1 MDNSP
6 AHDESQADHRV
17 GSLALR
23 LVLITTGTLLIWLGV
38 TRLTTVLWG
47 AEMSL
52 LQHIANAV
60 GVFSLAVPMVL
71 VINRYL
77 DRRPVSAL
85 GLHAEKRAWRDFLYG
100 ALTWLIPAGLGL
112 TVALMFG
119 WVEIRIDSSIAEL
132 IGVILLLI
140 LLVFVYE
147 AFPEELIFRGYIY
160 RNLTAAVAPWVAV
173 VIQALL
179 FSAFGTALWVI
190 SNGWGV
196 FLERSVLFF
205 GMAVVVGC
213 VRLISGSLWAAIGF
227 HLAFQVMM
235 QLFLSSQYVD
245 IEVSDEGIFTLTTAV
260 VAFCAA
266 TTVAGLLWR
275 GGANWTKPEPQSS
288 ESTAQAEA
296 SVRPAEGQS

>member
-1 MDNSP
+1 MNLMNTSP
-6 AHDESQADHRV
+6 AHDESHADPRV

-23 LVLITTGTLLIWLGV
+23 LGLITAGTLLIWLGV
-38 TRLTTVLWG
+38 TQLTTALWS

-52 LQHIANAV
+52 QKHIANAV
-60 GVFSLAVPMVL
+60 GAFALAVPMVL

-77 DRRPVSAL
+77 DHRPVSAL
-85 GLHAEKRAWRDFLYG
+85 GLHAERWAGCDALYG

-112 TVALMFG
+112 TVALLLG
-119 WVEIRIDSSIAEL
+119 GVEIRINSSITEL
-132 IGVILLLI
+132 VGVILLLI

-160 RNLTAAVAPWVAV
+160 RNLTAAVAPWAAV

-190 SNGWGV
+190 THGWGV

-205 GMAVVVGC
+205 AMAVVVGC
-213 VRLISGSLWAAIGF
+213 IRLISGSLWAAIGF
-227 HLAFQVMM
+227 HLAFQVVM
-235 QLFLSSQYVD
+235 QLFLSAQYVD
-245 IEVSDEGIFTLTTAV
+245 IEISNDAVFTLATAV

-275 GGANWTKPEPQSS
+275 GATNWTKPEPDLPSLGAPS
-288 ESTAQAEA
+288 
-296 SVRPAEGQS
+296 GQ